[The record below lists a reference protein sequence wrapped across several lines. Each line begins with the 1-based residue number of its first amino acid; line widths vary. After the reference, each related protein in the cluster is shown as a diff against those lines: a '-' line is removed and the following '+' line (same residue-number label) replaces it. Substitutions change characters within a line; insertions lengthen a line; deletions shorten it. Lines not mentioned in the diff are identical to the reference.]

1 MGSVIPSAQGAVQR
15 ISFGPQGGNGAA
27 GVNFERATPD
37 LSNVACTSTEQLT
50 ADDTDDTF
58 DLYFCAGDATT
69 RLSTGATGGNET
81 GNQTI
86 QYHAVDL
93 SNDGSHVFFET
104 TESLVPADTDGGAFF
119 PYGAVDVYE
128 RTGSTTNLVSTG
140 PTDGNSSGAMSD
152 TTASADGSS
161 VIFYADGEKL
171 TADSTAFTS
180 FYRRTGSTL
189 ELIGSSPSL
198 APEDYRGGS
207 ADLSK
212 LVFASAGQFAGDP
225 DGAFDLFGWSGGTT
239 ALLSPGGGP
248 LTEPGSLVP
257 AYISPDGNRVL
268 FVTDSQLVPQDTDGS
283 RDLYLA
289 SGGVVSLLSTGP
301 SGGNGGNT
309 VVYAGAS
316 ADATHAFFCT
326 DEPLLPADG
335 DADVDLYEAFNG
347 TTTLVSQGAGGS
359 GPSADACIDDGIDAG
374 NDRNSVSVAGDR
386 IVFTTTERLVP
397 QDTDTSADLYERAGG
412 VTTLVST
419 GPGSGNGAAD
429 ATWLGSSDDGRVVYF
444 RTVEKLVAADT
455 DAAADVY
462 ARVNGSETILVTPP
476 PVAGSAGGTDIA
488 RSGWTNTP
496 KRRPVSSDGSS
507 IIIATGERL
516 SADDT
521 DSSTDLYRGTITV
534 PHTDATPP
542 TGTTPPPT
550 APATTVVSAARKP
563 ALGVLPA
570 FAQIVT
576 LPSTKGCVSNRK
588 FRIRVRTP
596 KNVKIASVTV
606 LLNAKKIAVH
616 SGKRITTPI
625 DLRKLPTG
633 RFTVKVQIKL
643 ADGRR
648 VSGSRR
654 YRTCAPKHH
663 H

>member
-1 MGSVIPSAQGAVQR
+1 MGWVVPSAQGAVQR
-15 ISFGPQGGNGAA
+15 ISFGPHGGNGAA
-27 GVNFERATPD
+27 DVNFERATPD
-37 LSNVACTSTEQLT
+37 LSKIACTSTEQLT

-69 RLSTGATGGNET
+69 RLSTGPTGGNET

-104 TESLVPADTDGGAFF
+104 TESLVTGDTDSGAFF

-140 PTDGNSSGAMSD
+140 PTDNNSSAAMSD

-161 VIFYADGEKL
+161 VIFYADGDKL
-171 TADSTAFTS
+171 TSDSTAFTS

-189 ELIGSSPSL
+189 ELVASSPSL

-207 ADLSK
+207 SDLSK
-212 LVFASAGQFAGDP
+212 LVFASAGQFAGDL

-239 ALLSPGGGP
+239 TLLSPGGGP
-248 LTEPGSLVP
+248 VTEPGSLIP
-257 AYISPDGNRVL
+257 AYISPGGNRVL
-268 FVTDSQLVPQDTDGS
+268 FATDSQLVPQDADGS
-283 RDLYLA
+283 KDLYVA

-309 VVYAGAS
+309 VFYAGAS

-326 DEPLLPADG
+326 DEPLVTADT
-335 DADVDLYEAFNG
+335 DANIDLYESVNG
-347 TTTLVSQGAGGS
+347 TTTLVSQGSGGS
-359 GPSADACIDDGIDAG
+359 GPSADACVDDGIDAG

-386 IVFTTTERLVP
+386 IVFATTERLVP

-419 GPGSGNGAAD
+419 GPGGGNGAAD

-444 RTVEKLVAADT
+444 RTIEKLVPADT
-455 DAAADVY
+455 DVAADVY
-462 ARVNGSETILVTPP
+462 ARVNGSETVLVTPP
-476 PVAGSAGGTDIA
+476 PVAGSASGTDIA

-496 KRRPVSSDGSS
+496 KRRPVSGDGQS
-507 IIIATGERL
+507 IIIATRERL

-534 PHTDATPP
+534 PPTDTAPP
-542 TGTTPPPT
+542 TGTTPPQA
-550 APATTVVSAARKP
+550 APAAAVVQAASKP

-570 FAQIVT
+570 FAQLVS
-576 LPSTKGCVSNRK
+576 LPSTRSCVSRRN

-616 SGKRITTPI
+616 TGKRLTAPI
-625 DLRKLPTG
+625 DLRKLPKG

-643 ADGRR
+643 ADGRF
-648 VSGSRR
+648 VSDSRR
-654 YRTCAPKHH
+654 YRTCSSKHH